1 MSYEVDVQR
10 EYTLSK
16 SRFLKV
22 SLLFASLLTL
32 VLIGDVLLVTLTK
45 ENYTSY
51 LIIAIV
57 ISVLFSWFAIYF
69 FTNIY
74 KDINSR
80 YRYFQGYN
88 LGMKSE
94 DEVIFEKMQ
103 KDMELV
109 NGVYVY
115 PLKVKFISN
124 LNEPEEKTIY
134 SFSEDLH
141 FKRGDKLTIK
151 TYQRI
156 LISAELH
163 K

>member
-1 MSYEVDVQR
+1 MSYEVDVHK
-10 EYTLSK
+10 EFLLSK

-22 SLLFASLLTL
+22 SLLFSGLLTL
-32 VLIGDVLLVTLTK
+32 VLIGDVLLVTLSK
-45 ENYTSY
+45 ENYTPY

-80 YRYFQGYN
+80 YRYFQGYAR
-88 LGMKSE
+88 GQQSE
-94 DEVIFEKMQ
+94 DEVIFEKLG
-103 KDMELV
+103 KDMTLV

-163 K
+163 R

>member
-16 SRFLKV
+16 SRYLKV
-22 SLLFASLLTL
+22 SLLFSSLFAL
-32 VLIGDVLLVTLTK
+32 VLISDTLLVLLSK
-45 ENYTSY
+45 ENYTPY
-51 LIIAIV
+51 LIISIV
-57 ISVLFSWFAIYF
+57 ISILFSWFAIYF

-80 YRYFQGYN
+80 YRYFQGYAR
-88 LGMKSE
+88 GQQSE
-94 DEVIFEKMQ
+94 DEVIYEKLG
-103 KDMELV
+103 KELELV
-109 NGVYVY
+109 NGLYVY

-156 LISAELH
+156 LISAESH